1 MSNFNAAVLKVTG
14 DAFTVDSSPEVISE
28 LAEEIVSLRG
38 QLSGGLV
45 VCVGGGAGNR
55 GRDSGVTGTARLR
68 VDMQG
73 MLASCRNASLLAQ
86 KIGNDAIG
94 FSAVPYN
101 SRRHD
106 VEKSEHG
113 LRLQFEDEVHVL
125 EAMEVSKR
133 GVVVAGGGIGRGL
146 VSTDLGAALWA
157 ADLAQMGHHTALLKG
172 SNVDGVFDDDPNKN
186 PNAKRLDRLS
196 YDDASRNGL
205 SVVDLAAWPI
215 LKDAGVTTV
224 IYKNTPGNMAKAVAG
239 EIGSRVDVDGMRMTA

>member
-133 GVVVAGGGIGRGL
+133 GVVV
-146 VSTDLGAALWA
+146 
-157 ADLAQMGHHTALLKG
+157 LKV

-224 IYKNTPGNMAKAVAG
+224 IYKNAPGKMAAALNG
-239 EIGSRVDVDGMRMTA
+239 DIGSQVDVEGMRMTA

>member
-186 PNAKRLDRLS
+186 PNAKRLLS

-224 IYKNTPGNMAKAVAG
+224 IYKNAPGKMAAALNG
-239 EIGSRVDVDGMRMTA
+239 DIGSQVDVEGMRMTA

>member
-146 VSTDLGAALWA
+146 VSTDLGA
-157 ADLAQMGHHTALLKG
+157 LLKG
-172 SNVDGVFDDDPNKN
+172 SNIDGVFDDDPNKN

-224 IYKNTPGNMAKAVAG
+224 IYKNAPGKMAAALNG
-239 EIGSRVDVDGMRMTA
+239 DIGSQVDVEGMRMTA